1 MTATGLSKAGDSG
14 AVPDS
19 RRDSRLRALGRIS
32 RRHPLGAFGG
42 FVLLVIVVLAVG
54 APYLAPFDPVD
65 GNSAALY
72 SPPNSIY
79 WLGTD
84 GFGRDILSRLIYG
97 ARISLLVGLGAS
109 LLGVGVGASIGII
122 AGYRGGWTDII
133 AQRVMDAML
142 AFPMLLLAL
151 AMAAVLGPALHNV
164 IIALAMPI
172 VPRAARIARSSV
184 LVLKATAFIEAA
196 RATGCS
202 SARIM
207 LRHILPN
214 TMAPLLIIATAYLG
228 LAIVQ
233 EAALDYLG
241 AGIQEPQA
249 SWGLMMSGSA
259 TTLALVAP
267 WIVIFPGLAIFLMVL
282 ASIFSAMPSAIFSIQ
297 SCNATIR
304 KCPGKSCNE
313 QERAAH
319 QPLRRPEDRISNL
332 PGRHGRQRSR
342 DATRVGGGGVR
353 GWRHGHPR
361 LFMAR
366 R

>member
-1 MTATGLSKAGDSG
+1 MTAIGLPTAGDSVG
-14 AVPDS
+14 RA
-19 RRDSRLRALGRIS
+19 DSRLRALGRIS

-42 FVLLVIVVLAVG
+42 VVLLVIVVLAVG

-65 GNSAALY
+65 GNTAALY
-72 SPPNSIY
+72 SPPNSTY

-97 ARISLLVGLGAS
+97 ARVSLLVGIGAS
-109 LLGVGVGASIGII
+109 LLGVGVGASVGII
-122 AGYRGGWTDII
+122 AGYRGGWADIV

-184 LVLKATAFIEAA
+184 LVLKTTAFIEAA

-214 TMAPLLIIATAYLG
+214 TIAPLLIIATAYLG

-282 ASIFSAMPSAIFSIQ
+282 ASNLLGDAI
-297 SCNATIR
+297 R
-304 KCPGKSCNE
+304 DLLDPK
-313 QERAAH
+313 
-319 QPLRRPEDRISNL
+319 L
-332 PGRHGRQRSR
+332 QRDYS
-342 DATRVGGGGVR
+342 
-353 GWRHGHPR
+353 
-361 LFMAR
+361 
-366 R
+366 